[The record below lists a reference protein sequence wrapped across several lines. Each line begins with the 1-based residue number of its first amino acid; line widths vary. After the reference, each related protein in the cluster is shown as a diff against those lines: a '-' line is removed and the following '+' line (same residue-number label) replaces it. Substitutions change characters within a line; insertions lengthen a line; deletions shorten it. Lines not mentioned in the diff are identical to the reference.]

1 MAFKQQ
7 FQLNKMFRLLS
18 TIYATQI
25 YFMLSLSNLVLGKAE
40 PYFPG
45 IGTSVFNGQPIFN
58 EHRDYVLEVLD
69 NLGYLNNEEDL
80 RKRILEALLQDQWQ
94 PMEKTFRRSK
104 LERGLRKLRSLRK
117 LRL

>member
-7 FQLNKMFRLLS
+7 FQLNKMFRLRS
-18 TIYATQI
+18 TIYATQFF
-25 YFMLSLSNLVLGKAE
+25 FMLSLSNLVLGKAE
-40 PYFPG
+40 PYLPG

-80 RKRILEALLQDQWQ
+80 RKRILEALQDRWQ
-94 PMEKTFRRSK
+94 LMVKNFRRSK
-104 LERGLRKLRSLRK
+104 LERGPYNLRSLRK

>member
-7 FQLNKMFRLLS
+7 FQLNKMFLLRS
-18 TIYATQI
+18 TIFATQI
-25 YFMLSLSNLVLGKAE
+25 FFMLSLSDLVLGKAE
-40 PYFPG
+40 PYLPG

-69 NLGYLNNEEDL
+69 NLGYLINEEDL
-80 RKRILEALLQDQWQ
+80 RKQILEALQDQWQ
-94 PMEKTFRRSK
+94 LMVKTFGRSE
-104 LERGLRKLRSLRK
+104 LERGLYRMRSLRT

>member
-1 MAFKQQ
+1 
-7 FQLNKMFRLLS
+7 MFRLGN

-25 YFMLSLSNLVLGKAE
+25 FFMLSLSNLVLGKAE
-40 PYFPG
+40 PYLPG

-80 RKRILEALLQDQWQ
+80 RKRILEALQDQWQ
-94 PMEKTFRRSK
+94 LMVKNFRRSK